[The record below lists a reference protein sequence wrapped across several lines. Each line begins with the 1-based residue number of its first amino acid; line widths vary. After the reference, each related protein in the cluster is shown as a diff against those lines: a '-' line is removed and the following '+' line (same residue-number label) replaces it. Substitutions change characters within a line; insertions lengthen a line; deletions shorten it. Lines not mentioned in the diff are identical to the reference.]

1 MHSIAYQVRVS
12 FSVRSYQGRKTDR
25 KYLGYFTKCE
35 CGWWVMTKKAR
46 EGRQAHALHIVG
58 KIE

>member
-1 MHSIAYQVRVS
+1 MHGIKYQVRVS
-12 FSVRSYQGRKTDR
+12 FDVRSFLESRIDR

-35 CGWWVMTKKAR
+35 CGWWIMTVKAR
-46 EGRQAHALHIVG
+46 EGRQAHAFHIVG